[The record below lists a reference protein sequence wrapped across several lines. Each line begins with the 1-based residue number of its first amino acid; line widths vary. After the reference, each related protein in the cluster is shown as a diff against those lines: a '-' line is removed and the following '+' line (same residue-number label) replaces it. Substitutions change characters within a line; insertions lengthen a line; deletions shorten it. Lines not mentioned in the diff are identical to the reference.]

1 MPPRQR
7 KTTEVSEMSTNPQ
20 FGGPIA
26 KSRQEI
32 KKEKDALYRKSFGDL
47 PDGTVYRD
55 PMGVRTEGGLG
66 ENPITLQKDRFEQL
80 AREPVPELSGMVPNG
95 ETPTILKAWNNY
107 QRSGFGIEET
117 TRELRKNLDT
127 GDFTLP
133 LDIIPEVFVVQPEQ
147 LPLADMITRV
157 TTQDD
162 EVVPT
167 PLTDHPEMSF
177 GLETTDDSE
186 GSYDYVDPT
195 YDDTV
200 SFDVIGMGAATR
212 LEDKLILASS
222 NLRNSESTQEQA
234 MVRGAQQTLER
245 QMILGTD
252 NNSNGFDGLNDF
264 IANGEGDVV
273 LDIGDPDS
281 INPEDYEQ
289 ATRDIID
296 AAEFDGAPR
305 GSLAVVC
312 DFDWH
317 KEVRKSLVSQQ
328 RYEGNITELGAGFET
343 LTLDNVPVMKS
354 NAIPRASEVS
364 DGTTS
369 NQAYTVNLDA
379 HYLSVLQELSMK
391 PLAKVAPQEQFAVD
405 FYGCLTAEDDGA
417 HVKAATVS
425 PTA

>member
-1 MPPRQR
+1 
-7 KTTEVSEMSTNPQ
+7 MSQSSTPN

-32 KKEKDALYRKSFGDL
+32 KRSADELYRKSFGDL
-47 PDGTVYRD
+47 ADGTIYRD
-55 PMGVRTEGGLG
+55 PMGAKTQGGLG

-80 AREPVPELSGMVPNG
+80 ARDAVPALDHMVPAG
-95 ETPTILKAWNNY
+95 ETPTILKAWNEY
-107 QRSGFGIEET
+107 QKSGFGIEET
-117 TRELRKNLDT
+117 TREIRKNLDT
-127 GDFTLP
+127 GDWTLP

-147 LPLADMITRV
+147 LPLADMIPRV

-167 PLTDHPEMSF
+167 PLTDHPSMSF
-177 GLETTDDSE
+177 GLETTNDSE

-245 QMILGTD
+245 QMIKGTD
-252 NNSNGFDGLNDF
+252 NDASGFDGLNDF
-264 IANGEGDVV
+264 ISSGEGDIV

-296 AAEFDGAPR
+296 AAEFEGADR
-305 GSLAVVC
+305 GSLAVIV

-328 RYEGNITELGAGFET
+328 RYEGNITEVGAGFSAM
-343 LTLDNVPVMKS
+343 TLDDVPVMKT
-354 NAIPRASEVS
+354 NAITRASGVA
-364 DGTTS
+364 DGETT
-369 NQAYTVNLDA
+369 NQAYTVNFDA

-405 FYGCLTAEDDGA
+405 WYGCLTAEDDGA
-417 HVKAATVS
+417 HVQAATIS